1 MAYQIIYT
9 KQAEK
14 DLKEFKKTGN
24 KALLKKIAALLIE
37 IQQHPF
43 TGTGKPEELKY
54 ELTGL
59 WSRRINREH
68 RIVYK
73 VQDDIITIT
82 ILSVKG
88 HY

>member
-14 DLKEFKKTGN
+14 DLKEFKKAGN
-24 KALLKKIAALLIE
+24 KALLKKIAALLLE

-82 ILSVKG
+82 ILSIKG